1 MNTIEKK
8 SVNVGNY
15 ISRNQM
21 NELTTSYK
29 QNRWAD
35 NSDRLGK
42 SDSLSVWLTV
52 EELES
57 FLERVKINGGNGVR
71 LHFGVLGE
79 NYHIPEQIGMQTVVM
94 VANRS
99 KDGSLE
105 NAKQILT
112 SDDNGRPE
120 IIAYLPAPICPPMCG
135 GGFGGGGKTA
145 ATGQPTL
152 VVRGNNN
159 MEVI

>member
-15 ISRNQM
+15 ISK
-21 NELTTSYK
+21 NEMDTLTTAYK
-29 QNRWAD
+29 QQRWAD
-35 NSDRLGK
+35 NSSRLGRA
-42 SDSLSVWLTV
+42 DSMSVWLTV
-52 EELES
+52 EELEG
-57 FLERVKINGGNGVR
+57 FLDRVKENGGNGVR
-71 LHFGVLGE
+71 LHFAVHTEG
-79 NYHIPEQIGMQTVVM
+79 YHIPEQVGMQTVVM

-112 SDDNGRPE
+112 SGE
-120 IIAYLPAPICPPMCG
+120 VIAYLPAPICPPMCG
-135 GGFGGGGKTA
+135 GGFGGKTSGMGQ
-145 ATGQPTL
+145 ATL
-152 VVRGNNN
+152 IVRDDNS